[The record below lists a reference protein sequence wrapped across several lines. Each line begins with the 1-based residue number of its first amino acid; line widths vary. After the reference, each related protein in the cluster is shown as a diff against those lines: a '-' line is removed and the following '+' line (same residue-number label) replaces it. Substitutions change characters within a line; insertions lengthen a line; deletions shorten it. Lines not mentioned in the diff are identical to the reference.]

1 MVTDEAR
8 GWGLGARIGRF
19 GGEERCAVEV
29 LSRLEKAVGVEDRRC
44 TPRLAGVE
52 RGSGSVEA
60 AAGSGLKTPSI
71 LKFRPWQMKAVRP
84 ATLPPMKYWS
94 LPTKKTVLTYP
105 MKNS

>member
-1 MVTDEAR
+1 MVADEAR
-8 GWGLGARIGRF
+8 GWRLEARVERF
-19 GGEERCAVEV
+19 GGEEGRAVEV
-29 LSRLEKAVGVEDRRC
+29 LVPLEKAVRVEGRRR